1 MHLKDIPRLILGFLL
16 VVMFMGFQT
25 LVFVDAVAL
34 NPMSYYS
41 YLEDPAYFSRLKGAV
56 DTGMGDIA
64 RYTNIPEEAL
74 LTGYTDSELS
84 DFSKSAVRQFL
95 EYLGGKTDTLTIS
108 FDDKILKSNVENAVR
123 SYAGGAGI
131 SYNATLSAQV
141 EDITKIAVDA
151 VNSYSMIIDPNLLM
165 QTGIPQKL
173 AEILSYLRMTEVG
186 LAVGALLFVLC
197 LWLTNRKHPM
207 RVLWWSGAALFVS
220 SLTLILPAAVLRI
233 TNLASKFGTKETYIK
248 WIAQTICNSFFDKW
262 MMIQFVFLVVGV
274 LMMIYYVFWRKRKKQ
289 RVKAHFNQNEKNL
302 I

>member
-95 EYLGGKTDTLTIS
+95 EYLRGKTDTLTIS

-141 EDITKIAVDA
+141 EDITKIA
-151 VNSYSMIIDPNLLM
+151 
-165 QTGIPQKL
+165 
-173 AEILSYLRMTEVG
+173 VG